1 MELEEFSGS
10 FRARVLSGTRVGKGM
25 DRNGLR
31 LSLRGIFMMEEV
43 GQVRCIQISFFL
55 FLSLSGNRSGE
66 NRSLN
71 LSEGIFDNV

>member
-31 LSLRGIFMMEEV
+31 LSLRGIFMMKEV
-43 GQVRCIQISFFL
+43 GQVRCIQIFLSFF
-55 FLSLSGNRSGE
+55 FSLYR
-66 NRSLN
+66 
-71 LSEGIFDNV
+71 GIGVAKTSP